1 MTQRHSD
8 AAAMTTLQLTKAKE
22 LNINI
27 KHPRIKLTRQDI
39 YPAVRKYF
47 KIRKYN
53 KIYIRQR
60 ELRKITY

>member
-8 AAAMTTLQLTKAKE
+8 AAAMTALQLTKAKE

-39 YPAVRKYF
+39 YPAVRKIF
-47 KIRKYN
+47 QRLEN
-53 KIYIRQR
+53 TTNYIFASTKS
-60 ELRKITY
+60 EK